1 MKIFKVLGLLILTM
15 VSLILIVGLLF
26 VNLSP
31 QFGGSPTEEQT
42 ESYSKTGHYKE
53 GVFVNELET
62 NMDMDFSAMYE
73 TMLEFIKGG
82 ENLQPKEDLP
92 VKKIEA
98 QWIEQNK
105 NQLTKLTWFGHSAF
119 LLQLDGK
126 KILID
131 PMLGESPAPHPMIG
145 VKRYN
150 KEIPIEIKNLPFIDF
165 VIISHD
171 HYDHLDYESV
181 MKLKGKVGKFYMPLG
196 VGTHFKS
203 WGFDENQILEL
214 DWWDETME
222 DNIKLVCTPSRH
234 FSGRGLTDR
243 SATLWSSWV
252 ILSEKKKIYFS
263 GDGGFG
269 PHFKEIGDK
278 YGLKPRAKI
287 KGFASI
293 GSEPSIM
300 LTGPGFVTDKLLK
313 NMGMNKND
321 IDLWELNEAFASV
334 VLRYMDHMGID
345 HSEINVN
352 GGAIA
357 MGHPLG
363 ATGAM
368 ILGTVLDELE
378 RSGKS
383 TALATLC
390 VGGGMGTATVIERI

>member
-1 MKIFKVLGLLILTM
+1 MMKIFKVLGLLILTM

-278 YGLKPRAKI
+278 YGPFDVGLMEC
-287 KGFASI
+287 GQY
-293 GSEPSIM
+293 
-300 LTGPGFVTDKLLK
+300 
-313 NMGMNKND
+313 NKNWAQIHMMPEQTVQAT
-321 IDLWELNEAFASV
+321 IDVGAQWLVPVHWGAFTLSLHDWTDPIERVSAEAK
-334 VLRYMDHMGID
+334 RK
-345 HSEINVN
+345 NVN
-352 GGAIA
+352 ISTPAI
-357 MGHPLG
+357 GE
-363 ATGAM
+363 T
-368 ILGTVLDELE
+368 IVLEHSLFPN
-378 RSGKS
+378 SVWWKG
-383 TALATLC
+383 L
-390 VGGGMGTATVIERI
+390 

>member
-1 MKIFKVLGLLILTM
+1 MMKIFKVLGLLILTM

-62 NMDMDFSAMYE
+62 NMDMDFSAIYE

-82 ENLQPKEDLP
+82 ENLQPKKDLP

-150 KEIPIEIKNLPFIDF
+150 KEIPIEIENLPFIDF

-171 HYDHLDYESV
+171 HYDHLDYESI

-196 VGTHFKS
+196 VGAHFKN

-278 YGLKPRAKI
+278 YGPFDVGLMEC
-287 KGFASI
+287 GQY
-293 GSEPSIM
+293 
-300 LTGPGFVTDKLLK
+300 
-313 NMGMNKND
+313 NKNWAQIHMMPEQTVQAT
-321 IDLWELNEAFASV
+321 IDVGAQWLVPVHWGAFTLSLHDWTDSIERVSAEAK
-334 VLRYMDHMGID
+334 RK
-345 HSEINVN
+345 NVN
-352 GGAIA
+352 ISTPAI
-357 MGHPLG
+357 GE
-363 ATGAM
+363 T
-368 ILGTVLDELE
+368 IVLEHSLFPN
-378 RSGKS
+378 SVWWKG
-383 TALATLC
+383 L
-390 VGGGMGTATVIERI
+390 

>member
-62 NMDMDFSAMYE
+62 NMDMDFSAIYE

-82 ENLQPKEDLP
+82 ENLQPKKDLP

-150 KEIPIEIKNLPFIDF
+150 KEIPIEIENLPFIDF

-171 HYDHLDYESV
+171 HYDHLDYESI

-196 VGTHFKS
+196 VGAHFKN

-278 YGLKPRAKI
+278 YGPFDVGLMEC
-287 KGFASI
+287 GQY
-293 GSEPSIM
+293 
-300 LTGPGFVTDKLLK
+300 
-313 NMGMNKND
+313 NKNWAQIHMMPEQTVQAT
-321 IDLWELNEAFASV
+321 IDVGAQWLVPVHWGAFTLSLHDWTDPIERVSAEAK
-334 VLRYMDHMGID
+334 RK
-345 HSEINVN
+345 NVN
-352 GGAIA
+352 ISTPAI
-357 MGHPLG
+357 GE
-363 ATGAM
+363 T
-368 ILGTVLDELE
+368 IVLEHSLFPN
-378 RSGKS
+378 SVWWKG
-383 TALATLC
+383 L
-390 VGGGMGTATVIERI
+390 

>member
-62 NMDMDFSAMYE
+62 NLDMDFSAMYE

-150 KEIPIEIKNLPFIDF
+150 KEIPIEIENLPFIDF

-278 YGLKPRAKI
+278 YGPFDVGLMEC
-287 KGFASI
+287 GQY
-293 GSEPSIM
+293 
-300 LTGPGFVTDKLLK
+300 
-313 NMGMNKND
+313 NKNWAQIHMMPEQTVQAT
-321 IDLWELNEAFASV
+321 IDVGAQWLVPVHWGAFTLSLHDWTDPIERVSAEAK
-334 VLRYMDHMGID
+334 RK
-345 HSEINVN
+345 NVN
-352 GGAIA
+352 ISTPAI
-357 MGHPLG
+357 GE
-363 ATGAM
+363 T
-368 ILGTVLDELE
+368 IVLEHSLFPN
-378 RSGKS
+378 SVWWKG
-383 TALATLC
+383 L
-390 VGGGMGTATVIERI
+390 

>member
-62 NMDMDFSAMYE
+62 NMDMDFSAIYE

-82 ENLQPKEDLP
+82 ENLQPKKDLP

-150 KEIPIEIKNLPFIDF
+150 KEIPIEIENLPFIDF

-171 HYDHLDYESV
+171 HYDHLDYESI

-196 VGTHFKS
+196 VGAHFKN

-278 YGLKPRAKI
+278 YGPFDVGLMEC
-287 KGFASI
+287 GQY
-293 GSEPSIM
+293 
-300 LTGPGFVTDKLLK
+300 
-313 NMGMNKND
+313 NKNWAQIHMMPEQTVQAT
-321 IDLWELNEAFASV
+321 IDVGAQWLVPVHWGAFTLSLHDWTDSIERVSAEAK
-334 VLRYMDHMGID
+334 RK
-345 HSEINVN
+345 NVN
-352 GGAIA
+352 ISTPAI
-357 MGHPLG
+357 GE
-363 ATGAM
+363 T
-368 ILGTVLDELE
+368 IVLEHSLFPN
-378 RSGKS
+378 SVWWKG
-383 TALATLC
+383 L
-390 VGGGMGTATVIERI
+390 

>member
-1 MKIFKVLGLLILTM
+1 M

-278 YGLKPRAKI
+278 YGPFDVGLMEC
-287 KGFASI
+287 GQY
-293 GSEPSIM
+293 
-300 LTGPGFVTDKLLK
+300 
-313 NMGMNKND
+313 NKNWAQIHMMPEQTVQAT
-321 IDLWELNEAFASV
+321 IDVGAQWLVPVHWGAFTLSLHDWTDPIERVSAEAK
-334 VLRYMDHMGID
+334 RK
-345 HSEINVN
+345 NVN
-352 GGAIA
+352 ISTPAI
-357 MGHPLG
+357 GE
-363 ATGAM
+363 T
-368 ILGTVLDELE
+368 IVLEHSLFPN
-378 RSGKS
+378 SVWWKG
-383 TALATLC
+383 L
-390 VGGGMGTATVIERI
+390 

>member
-1 MKIFKVLGLLILTM
+1 MMKIFKVLGLLILTM

-150 KEIPIEIKNLPFIDF
+150 KEIPIEIENLPFIDF

-278 YGLKPRAKI
+278 YGPFDVGLMEC
-287 KGFASI
+287 GQY
-293 GSEPSIM
+293 
-300 LTGPGFVTDKLLK
+300 
-313 NMGMNKND
+313 NKNWAQIHMMPEQTVQAT
-321 IDLWELNEAFASV
+321 IDVGAQWLVPVHWGAFTLSLHDWTDPIERVSAEAK
-334 VLRYMDHMGID
+334 RK
-345 HSEINVN
+345 NVN
-352 GGAIA
+352 ISTPAI
-357 MGHPLG
+357 GE
-363 ATGAM
+363 T
-368 ILGTVLDELE
+368 IVLEHSLFPN
-378 RSGKS
+378 SVWWKG
-383 TALATLC
+383 L
-390 VGGGMGTATVIERI
+390 

>member
-278 YGLKPRAKI
+278 YGPFDVGLMEC
-287 KGFASI
+287 GQY
-293 GSEPSIM
+293 
-300 LTGPGFVTDKLLK
+300 
-313 NMGMNKND
+313 NKNWAQIHMMPEQTVQAT
-321 IDLWELNEAFASV
+321 IDVGAQWLVPVHWGTFTLSLHDWTDPIERVSAEAK
-334 VLRYMDHMGID
+334 RK
-345 HSEINVN
+345 NVN
-352 GGAIA
+352 ISTPAI
-357 MGHPLG
+357 GE
-363 ATGAM
+363 T
-368 ILGTVLDELE
+368 IVLEHSLFPN
-378 RSGKS
+378 SVWWKG
-383 TALATLC
+383 L
-390 VGGGMGTATVIERI
+390 

>member
-278 YGLKPRAKI
+278 YGPFDVGLMEC
-287 KGFASI
+287 GQY
-293 GSEPSIM
+293 
-300 LTGPGFVTDKLLK
+300 
-313 NMGMNKND
+313 NKNWAQIHMMPEQTVQAT
-321 IDLWELNEAFASV
+321 IDVGAQWLVPVHWGAFTLSLHDWTDPIERVSAEAK
-334 VLRYMDHMGID
+334 RK
-345 HSEINVN
+345 NVN
-352 GGAIA
+352 ISTPAI
-357 MGHPLG
+357 GE
-363 ATGAM
+363 T
-368 ILGTVLDELE
+368 IVLEHSLFPN
-378 RSGKS
+378 SVWWKG
-383 TALATLC
+383 L
-390 VGGGMGTATVIERI
+390 

>member
-150 KEIPIEIKNLPFIDF
+150 KEIPIEIENLPFIDF

-278 YGLKPRAKI
+278 YGPFDVGLMEC
-287 KGFASI
+287 GQY
-293 GSEPSIM
+293 
-300 LTGPGFVTDKLLK
+300 
-313 NMGMNKND
+313 NKNWAQIHMMPEQTVQAT
-321 IDLWELNEAFASV
+321 IDVGAQWLVPVHWGAFTLSLHDWTDPIERVSAEAK
-334 VLRYMDHMGID
+334 RK
-345 HSEINVN
+345 NVN
-352 GGAIA
+352 ISTPAI
-357 MGHPLG
+357 GE
-363 ATGAM
+363 T
-368 ILGTVLDELE
+368 IVLEHSLFPN
-378 RSGKS
+378 SVWWKG
-383 TALATLC
+383 L
-390 VGGGMGTATVIERI
+390 

>member
-1 MKIFKVLGLLILTM
+1 MMKIFKVLGLLILTM

-278 YGLKPRAKI
+278 YGPFDVGLMEC
-287 KGFASI
+287 GQY
-293 GSEPSIM
+293 
-300 LTGPGFVTDKLLK
+300 
-313 NMGMNKND
+313 NKNWAQIHMMPEQTVQAT
-321 IDLWELNEAFASV
+321 IDVGAQWLVPVHWGTFTLSLRDWTDPIERVSAEAK
-334 VLRYMDHMGID
+334 RK
-345 HSEINVN
+345 NVN
-352 GGAIA
+352 ISTPAI
-357 MGHPLG
+357 GE
-363 ATGAM
+363 T
-368 ILGTVLDELE
+368 IVLEHSLFPN
-378 RSGKS
+378 SVWWKG
-383 TALATLC
+383 L
-390 VGGGMGTATVIERI
+390 

>member
-1 MKIFKVLGLLILTM
+1 MMKIFKVLGLLILTM

-62 NMDMDFSAMYE
+62 NMDMDFSAIYE

-82 ENLQPKEDLP
+82 ENLQPKKDLP

-150 KEIPIEIKNLPFIDF
+150 KEIPIEIENLPFIDF

-171 HYDHLDYESV
+171 HYDHLDYESI

-196 VGTHFKS
+196 VGAHFKN

-278 YGLKPRAKI
+278 YGPFDVGLMEC
-287 KGFASI
+287 GQY
-293 GSEPSIM
+293 
-300 LTGPGFVTDKLLK
+300 
-313 NMGMNKND
+313 NKNWAQIHMMPEQTVQAT
-321 IDLWELNEAFASV
+321 IDVGAQWLVPVHWGAFTLSLHDWTDPIERVSAEAK
-334 VLRYMDHMGID
+334 RK
-345 HSEINVN
+345 NVN
-352 GGAIA
+352 ISTPAI
-357 MGHPLG
+357 GE
-363 ATGAM
+363 T
-368 ILGTVLDELE
+368 IVLEHSLFPN
-378 RSGKS
+378 SVWWKG
-383 TALATLC
+383 L
-390 VGGGMGTATVIERI
+390 